1 MYTHFFFLSNTNVCV
16 GRAGLDWLDLVDR
29 ARGIGEISQRRKGL
43 VLVPVVP
50 PPIDPPVP
58 ITPPTP
64 DGPPKISAGCTGPPG
79 PISKGFPAGPMGD
92 IPPKGMPIG
101 LDCTIPMPIPGAAI
115 GTPIPGMPI
124 PG

>member
-1 MYTHFFFLSNTNVCV
+1 MH
-16 GRAGLDWLDLVDR
+16 RAS
-29 ARGIGEISQRRKGL
+29 GIGEVSQRRKGL

-50 PPIDPPVP
+50 PPMDPPVP

-64 DGPPKISAGCTGPPG
+64 DGPPKISEGCAGPPG

-92 IPPKGMPIG
+92 IPPKGMPIPM
-101 LDCTIPMPIPGAAI
+101 PMPIPGAAI